1 MTKVTDANQQANV
14 KAEDINAAVA
24 KQVAELVRSTLGPM
38 GRDKMLV
45 DNAGRTVIT
54 NDGATILRETNF
66 VHPTARMMIEVA
78 RTQEEECF
86 DGTTT
91 AIIVTGALMR
101 EAEELLQK
109 KITAA
114 MLILH

>member
-1 MTKVTDANQQANV
+1 MDPLHNNIRAARLIVNTV
-14 KAEDINAAVA
+14 K
-24 KQVAELVRSTLGPM
+24 STLGPM

-86 DGTTT
+86 DGTPT
-91 AIIVTGALMR
+91 AIIGTGALMR

-114 MLILH
+114 MLTLH